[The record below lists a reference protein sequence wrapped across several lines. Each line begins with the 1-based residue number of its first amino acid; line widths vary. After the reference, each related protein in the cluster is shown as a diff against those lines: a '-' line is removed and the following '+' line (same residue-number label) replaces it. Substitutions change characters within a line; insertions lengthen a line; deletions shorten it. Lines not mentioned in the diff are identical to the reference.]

1 MLSLENKISFNIMN
15 YNLSII
21 IIISI
26 IVVCLLW
33 KIIDNFSEESEEL
46 KFPKIVWLVW
56 FQGWDKAPNLVLKVR
71 DSWKHHN
78 PDWEI
83 KELND
88 DNIKSYIGF
97 DLPNDA
103 SYAAKSDII
112 RISLLKKHGGVWA
125 DATMLCLRPLDSWV
139 YEAIE
144 PAKLWM
150 YHGRDNGRGPAS
162 WFIVSYSNSYIIS
175 KWYDK
180 VREFWSEPR
189 PNFNYFFMDELFGQL
204 TKEDDQF
211 VKEWQKVPFLNCE
224 DEGSAHHLAGHVFNY
239 DENRLNKVKE
249 HVPYA
254 LKLSNHGNMNE
265 NTNGWHMVTFSFEN
279 KKFNK
284 IIFTDPPSFEDA
296 VYYP

>member
-1 MLSLENKISFNIMN
+1 MN
-15 YNLSII
+15 YNLTII

-26 IVVCLLW
+26 IVICLLW
-33 KIIDNFSEESEEL
+33 KIIDNFSNSSEQ
-46 KFPKIVWLVW
+46 KFPKIIWLVW
-56 FQGWDKAPNLVLKVR
+56 FQGWDKAPKLVLRVR

-83 KELND
+83 KELD
-88 DNIKSYIGF
+88 DNNLKEYIGF

-103 SYAAKSDII
+103 SYAAKSDIM

-144 PAKLWM
+144 PAKIWM

-162 WFIVSYSNSYIIS
+162 WFICSYSNSYIIS

-180 VREFWSEPR
+180 IREFWSVPR
-189 PNFNYFFMDELFGQL
+189 PNYNYFFMDELFGQL
-204 TKEDDQF
+204 TKEDEQF
-211 VKEWQKVPFLNCE
+211 VKEWHKIPFLNCE
-224 DEGSAHHLAGHVFNY
+224 DEGSAHYLAGNVFNY
-239 DENRLNKVKE
+239 DENRLKKIKE
-249 HVPYA
+249 LVPYA
-254 LKLSNHGNMNE
+254 LKLSNHGSMHE
-265 NTNGWHMVTFSFEN
+265 DTNGWHMVNFSFEN
-279 KKFNK
+279 KNFNK
-284 IIFTDPPSFEDA
+284 INFNDPPSYEGA